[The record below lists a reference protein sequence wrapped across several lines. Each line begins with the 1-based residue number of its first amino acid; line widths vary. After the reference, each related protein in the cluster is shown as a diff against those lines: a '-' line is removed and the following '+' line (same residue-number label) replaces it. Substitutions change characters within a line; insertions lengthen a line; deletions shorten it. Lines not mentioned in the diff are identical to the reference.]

1 MRLTPSQLEELLRM
15 LETYESAGDVAVATG
30 LPLRTVIHYQRLY
43 GPLPMQLQR
52 AREDRRRVEELKR
65 QALQETGT
73 EGRHIVGS
81 HRIIAGLER
90 RRIARWRR

>member
-1 MRLTPSQLEELLRM
+1 MRLTPRQYQELMHALEV
-15 LETYESAGDVAVATG
+15 YESAGDVAAETG

-52 AREDRRRVEELKR
+52 AKEDRRRIEELKR

-73 EGRHIVGS
+73 FTAARMS
-81 HRIIAGLER
+81 MRLSKSPR
-90 RRIARWRR
+90 RAVQ

>member
-43 GPLPMQLQR
+43 GPISMQLQR
-52 AREDRRRVEELKR
+52 AKEDRRRIEELKR

-73 EGRHIVGS
+73 FTAARMS
-81 HRIIAGLER
+81 MRLSKSPR
-90 RRIARWRR
+90 RAVQ

>member
-1 MRLTPSQLEELLRM
+1 MRLTPRQYQELMHALEV
-15 LETYESAGDVAVATG
+15 YESAGDVAAETG

-52 AREDRRRVEELKR
+52 AREDRRRIEELKR

-73 EGRHIVGS
+73 EGRHILGS

-90 RRIARWRR
+90 RRRARWRR